1 MWAIVNPLL
10 KKTQKTEYT
19 TFPEKILRL
28 QIAIPSVCSLDF
40 SYILT
45 CKSVKL
51 RNIGKMYTF
60 VIDIK
65 QKLSGYK

>member
-1 MWAIVNPLL
+1 MWAIARTPT
-10 KKTQKTEYT
+10 KTQKTEYT
-19 TFPEKILRL
+19 TFPEKNLRL
-28 QIAIPSVCSLDF
+28 QIAIPSACSLDF

-45 CKSVKL
+45 YKSVKL